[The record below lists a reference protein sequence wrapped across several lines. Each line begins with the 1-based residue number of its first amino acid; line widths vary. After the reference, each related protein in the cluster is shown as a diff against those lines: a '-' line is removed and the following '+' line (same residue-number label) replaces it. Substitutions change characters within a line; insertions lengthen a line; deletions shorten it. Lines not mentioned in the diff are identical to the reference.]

1 MIIKKQC
8 VNHKSRV
15 TKETGFIKRVLQIGL
30 AAAVFFYQ
38 SGVIWADPIDTAR
51 LLAAGQD
58 SKNWLIFGHDYT
70 NQRYAALDQINTQNV
85 QSLELRWK
93 FATGIREAFQTTP
106 LVADGVMY
114 ITTPRNHVIALDAR
128 TGAQLWRYEHTF
140 NKTPC
145 CSTANR
151 GSGLGYGKL
160 YMATA
165 DARLIALDLKTG
177 KPVWDVELTSAE
189 SGKIETTEGLPDSD
203 PLRQATVTGA
213 SGVAANMAPIVYKGK
228 VIVGVTGA
236 GYGLHLDNS
245 RDKKPMGTVVGM
257 AGAYGRRGF
266 LAAFDAETG
275 KELWRWYTVP
285 EQGWEGEWRTTT
297 PDGAPLHRDIAAE
310 KAAFAQY
317 ADAWKTGGGSTW
329 TTPALDPDLGLVFL
343 GVGNP
348 SPEFHGLTRPGDN
361 LYTVSLVA
369 LDVEN
374 GELRWHYQ
382 QVPHD
387 LWGYDPASPPVLFTT
402 MVKGKK
408 VQAVG
413 QASKTG
419 WFYAHD
425 RKTGALLYKS
435 EPFVPQENLF
445 ATPTREGVRIAPG
458 AAGGASW
465 SPTAYDPKTG
475 LLYVAGIHMPTLYT
489 LHTEPGEGDQPPRQY
504 TTTAAT
510 DEPHWGTLSAI
521 DTKTGKIAWQKKV
534 EKPLIGGI
542 VATKGNLVFLGEGSG
557 HVDAFHAATG
567 ALLWQFDTVAGVNA
581 PPIAYEVEGTE
592 YVAIVA
598 GGNPMFG
605 YAPGDELLV
614 FALRK

>member
-1 MIIKKQC
+1 MA
-8 VNHKSRV
+8 
-15 TKETGFIKRVLQIGL
+15 TKETRFFRRVVRIVLV
-30 AAAVFFYQ
+30 AAIVFSYSSF
-38 SGVIWADPIDTAR
+38 IWAGPIDMAR
-51 LLAAGQD
+51 LLAAGRD

-70 NQRYAALDQINTQNV
+70 NRRYVALDQINTDNV
-85 QSLELRWK
+85 KSLALRWK
-93 FATGIREAFQTTP
+93 FSTGIREAFQTTP

-114 ITTPRNHVIALDAR
+114 VTTPRNHVVALDAR
-128 TGAQLWRYEHTF
+128 TGRQLWRYEHTF

-165 DARLIALDLKTG
+165 DARLIALNLKTG
-177 KPVWDVELTSAE
+177 KPVWDVELSSTAE
-189 SGKIETTEGLPDSD
+189 GKTETTEGLPTSD

-213 SGVAANMAPIVYKGK
+213 SGIAANMAPIVYKGK

-236 GYGLHLDNS
+236 GYGLHLADVQ
-245 RDKKPMGTVVGM
+245 DKKPMGTVVGM

-266 LAAFDAETG
+266 LAAFDAEAG

-297 PDGAPLHRDIAAE
+297 PDGVPLHRDIATE

-329 TTPALDPDLGLVFL
+329 TTPALDPELGLVFL
-343 GVGNP
+343 GAGNP
-348 SPEFHGLTRPGDN
+348 SPEFNGSTRPGDN

-369 LDVEN
+369 LDVES
-374 GELRWHYQ
+374 GKLKWHYQ

-387 LWGYDPASPPVLFTT
+387 LWGYDPASPPVLYD
-402 MVKGKK
+402 MVVKGKK
-408 VQAVG
+408 VPAVG

-419 WFYAHD
+419 WLYAHD

-445 ATPTREGVRIAPG
+445 ATPTPEGVRIAPG

-489 LHTEPGEGDQPPRQY
+489 LHDEPGDGNHPARQY
-504 TTTAAT
+504 TTTAAM
-510 DEPHWGTLSAI
+510 DEPRWGLLSAI
-521 DTKTGKIAWQKKV
+521 NTKTGKISWQKKV
-534 EKPLIGGI
+534 EKPLIGGV
-542 VATKGNLVFLGEGSG
+542 VATKGGLVFMGEGSG
-557 HVDAFHAATG
+557 QIDAFHAKTG
-567 ALLWQFDTVAGVNA
+567 ELLWKFPTESGVNA
-581 PPIAYEVEGTE
+581 PPIAYEVDGVE
-592 YVAIVA
+592 YVAIAA

-605 YAPGDELLV
+605 YTPGDELLV
-614 FALRK
+614 FALPK